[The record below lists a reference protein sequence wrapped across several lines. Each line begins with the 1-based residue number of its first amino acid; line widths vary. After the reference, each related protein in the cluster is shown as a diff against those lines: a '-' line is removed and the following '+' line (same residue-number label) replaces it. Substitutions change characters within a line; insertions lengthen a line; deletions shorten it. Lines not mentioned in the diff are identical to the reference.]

1 MQLTS
6 QESRLLY
13 LTKRHGPQ
21 DITTVT
27 LKRAA
32 DRLIDWQLAK
42 YNGASRLEYVSTE
55 TLEG

>member
-1 MQLTS
+1 MQLTP

-42 YNGASRLEYVSTE
+42 YNGASRLEYVRASE
-55 TLEG
+55 